1 MSSSNRFKL
10 GARFRVIAVAAIAG
24 LMFAPTAFALDVGG
38 VRVDEKIKVANQDL
52 VLNGSGLRYAAA
64 GLIRV
69 YVASLYLPQKRAT
82 SAEIGALKGVKRMHL
97 NLLREVNSN
106 DFSKGLLGGMRA
118 NLPPGEQQ
126 KHFDALLKLGA
137 IFGQI
142 PSLKKGET
150 ISIDSI
156 PGTGT
161 VVLVNGKKV
170 GETFPDE
177 TFFQALLQ
185 IWLGPKP
192 IEDSLKPVLLGVN
205 PSNDNSLNN
214 SSRDRF

>member
-1 MSSSNRFKL
+1 MSNSNRFKL

-97 NLLREVNSN
+97 SLLREVNSN

-118 NLPPGEQQ
+118 NLPPAEQQ

-214 SSRDRF
+214 NSRDRF

>member
-1 MSSSNRFKL
+1 MSSSNGFKL
-10 GARFRVIAVAAIAG
+10 GARFRVISVAAIAG

-97 NLLREVNSN
+97 SLLREVNSN

-118 NLPPGEQQ
+118 NLPPAEQQ

-205 PSNDNSLNN
+205 PSNDNSVNN
-214 SSRDRF
+214 NSRDRF